1 MFRLIITDQAETVSN
16 IEVIGLEII
25 IYAGHVCE
33 NLKIEN
39 AVHGIIYVFVL
50 LSWPVVEL
58 LI

>member
-1 MFRLIITDQAETVSN
+1 VAETVSN